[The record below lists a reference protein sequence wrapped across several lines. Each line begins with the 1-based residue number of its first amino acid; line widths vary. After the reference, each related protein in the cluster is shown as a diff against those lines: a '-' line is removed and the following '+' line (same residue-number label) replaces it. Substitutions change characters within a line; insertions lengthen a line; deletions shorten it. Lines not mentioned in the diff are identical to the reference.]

1 MRIELRHITVAIGG
15 ASILHDVSLCVEDG
29 TFVSVLG
36 ASGAG
41 KSTLLGVVSGLV
53 EQTSGSV
60 VFDGQGVDALPTHRR
75 DVAMVFQ
82 DARLFPHLNVRDN
95 VIFPLKMRGVSRSR
109 CRERAEEL
117 LAAVQLG
124 GLGDR
129 GVHELSGG
137 QRQRV
142 ALARALAARPGVVL
156 LDEPFSG
163 LDESLREEMRRLVL
177 ELHDR
182 LGITMLMVTH
192 DPVEALVMSDR
203 VVYVDNGLVVEEGVP
218 EVLLRSRT
226 PVVAASF
233 GNVAAVEG
241 LVHEGE
247 FVRGRLHVEA
257 PGVAPGAA
265 VLVRTAAGL
274 VHVLPSAEVGEEPR

>member
-15 ASILHDVSLCVEDG
+15 VSILRDVSLCVEDG

-60 VFDGQGVDALPTHRR
+60 VFDGQGVDALPAHRR

-203 VVYVDNGLVVEEGVP
+203 VVYVDNGSVVEEGVP

>member
-1 MRIELRHITVAIGG
+1 MRIELRHISVAMGG
-15 ASILHDVSLCVEDG
+15 TSILRDVSLCVEDR

-60 VFDGQGVDALPTHRR
+60 VFDGQGVDARPAHRR

-95 VIFPLKMRGVSRSR
+95 VIFPLKMRGVSRTR
-109 CRERAEEL
+109 CRTRAEEL

-192 DPVEALVMSDR
+192 DPVEALIMSDR
-203 VVYVDNGLVVEEGVP
+203 VVYVANGSVVEEGVP
-218 EVLLRSRT
+218 EVLLRSCT

-241 LVHEGE
+241 LVREGE

-265 VLVRTAAGL
+265 VLVRTATGL
-274 VHVLPSAEVGEEPR
+274 VHVLPSAKAEGEER